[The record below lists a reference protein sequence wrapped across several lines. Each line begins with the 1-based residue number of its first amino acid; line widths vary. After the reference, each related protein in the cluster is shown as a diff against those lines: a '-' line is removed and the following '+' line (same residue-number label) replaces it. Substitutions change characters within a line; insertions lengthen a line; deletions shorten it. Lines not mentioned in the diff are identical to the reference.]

1 MDYSASK
8 LLPIKLKNMHPILF
22 LLILLPTV
30 YIFVKFLEEFIYKQ
44 DTKGYIPDNINYHN
58 IVTFYLKSC
67 ELLSDSTIY
76 VNDPGKDIKY
86 ISCILKGVT
95 YKWVIVGEN
104 HRYLVPRWS
113 PLHKEIENRYK
124 QLKYNKESKLF

>member
-1 MDYSASK
+1 
-8 LLPIKLKNMHPILF
+8 MHPLLF

-30 YIFVKFLEEFIYKQ
+30 YILAEFIYKQ

-58 IVTFYLKSC
+58 VVKFYLKSC
-67 ELLSDSTIY
+67 ELLSDSTMY

-104 HRYLVPRWS
+104 HRYLVSRWS
-113 PLHKEIENRYK
+113 PLHKEIEDKYK